1 METPINRQSPK
12 VTKNMDKERLL
23 SWMLPKRH
31 KPPKP
36 IPPGLY
42 PYLHDE
48 NGAITRFHLRVE
60 PDGQGMLL
68 ANAAAAARL
77 NPTGVV
83 MVKQLLDGDPPD
95 AVLNDV
101 LSRYKGASRETVA
114 ADLQQ
119 VRSLL
124 SSLTSPDDNY
134 PIINFNEI
142 KVNIFESQ
150 MLAPLEASV
159 PLAEPEKIVPI
170 LDKLWHVGIPHVTFL
185 APEQADAVQ
194 MIRAVERAEDLG
206 LIAGVRGR
214 ATDLHQ
220 DGLLAN
226 LAQAGVDHVTV
237 LYAAANA
244 EVHDALCGAGDHA
257 LLADLYAAIET
268 NEVCPVAEIPLV
280 ESTLDILRETLT
292 RLLDAGVHNFSFFAI
307 VAPQGMGNEER
318 AGALTAQAMPQ
329 TAAWVEEI
337 AHQADVRFI
346 WQPPV
351 QRDPRLT
358 LAEQVCQGPRC
369 SGDAAVRIETNGDV
383 IPPRG
388 PYLKAGNLLADP
400 WPMIWGNRAFVRYR
414 ERVAAPT
421 RCMDCPGLVI
431 CEADCP
437 REQSGWAQG
446 VGGALA

>member
-1 METPINRQSPK
+1 
-12 VTKNMDKERLL
+12 MDKERLL

-36 IPPGLY
+36 IPRFV

-150 MLAPLEASV
+150 MLAPLKPA
-159 PLAEPEKIVPI
+159 
-170 LDKLWHVGIPHVTFL
+170 
-185 APEQADAVQ
+185 
-194 MIRAVERAEDLG
+194 
-206 LIAGVRGR
+206 
-214 ATDLHQ
+214 
-220 DGLLAN
+220 
-226 LAQAGVDHVTV
+226 
-237 LYAAANA
+237 
-244 EVHDALCGAGDHA
+244 C
-257 LLADLYAAIET
+257 
-268 NEVCPVAEIPLV
+268 
-280 ESTLDILRETLT
+280 
-292 RLLDAGVHNFSFFAI
+292 
-307 VAPQGMGNEER
+307 
-318 AGALTAQAMPQ
+318 
-329 TAAWVEEI
+329 
-337 AHQADVRFI
+337 
-346 WQPPV
+346 
-351 QRDPRLT
+351 
-358 LAEQVCQGPRC
+358 
-369 SGDAAVRIETNGDV
+369 
-383 IPPRG
+383 
-388 PYLKAGNLLADP
+388 P
-400 WPMIWGNRAFVRYR
+400 WPGRKNRA
-414 ERVAAPT
+414 
-421 RCMDCPGLVI
+421 D
-431 CEADCP
+431 
-437 REQSGWAQG
+437 SG
-446 VGGALA
+446 

>member
-1 METPINRQSPK
+1 MI
-12 VTKNMDKERLL
+12 
-23 SWMLPKRH
+23 PKRR

-36 IPPGLY
+36 IAPGLY
-42 PYLHDE
+42 PYLHEED
-48 NGAITRFHLRVE
+48 GSITRFHLRVE

-83 MVKQLLDGDPPD
+83 MVKDLLDGDSPD
-95 AVLNDV
+95 DV
-101 LSRYKGASRETVA
+101 LDDVQARFKGASKETIA
-114 ADLQQ
+114 GDLER
-119 VRSLL
+119 VRRLL
-124 SSLTSPDDNY
+124 SGLASPDDNY

-142 KVNIFESQ
+142 RVNVFESQ
-150 MLAPLEASV
+150 LLAPLEASV
-159 PLAEPEKIVPI
+159 PLAAPEKIVPI
-170 LDKLWHVGIPHVTFL
+170 LDKMWDVGIPHVTFL
-185 APEQADAVQ
+185 VPEQPNPAQ
-194 MIRAVERAEDLG
+194 LIRAVEHAEDLG

-214 ATDLHQ
+214 ATDLHA
-220 DGLLAN
+220 DNLLPN

-237 LYAAANA
+237 LYAAADP
-244 EVHDALCGAGDHA
+244 EIHDALCGAGDHD
-257 LLADLYAAIET
+257 LLADLYATIEV

-280 ESTLDILRETLT
+280 ASTLDVLRETLT
-292 RLLDAGVHNFSFFAI
+292 RLWSIGVNNFSFFAI
-307 VAPQGMGNEER
+307 VAPTGMPDDER

-358 LAEQVCQGPRC
+358 LAEQVRQGPRC
-369 SGDAAVRIETNGDV
+369 SGDAAVRIEANGDV

-388 PYLKAGNLLADP
+388 PYLTAGNLLADP
-400 WPMIWGNRAFVRYR
+400 WRQIWGNEAFARYR
-414 ERVAAPT
+414 ERVTAPT
-421 RCMDCPGLVI
+421 RCLDCPGLVI

-437 REQSGWAQG
+437 REPDGWAQG
-446 VGGALA
+446 VEGALA